1 MKLKPGIYIVESMQ
15 DPSSTACAVVGIEPY
30 AIPVDAGEEDIRFR
44 LEILYPERSFKDTIR
59 LTGDKANWPIR
70 AALTKEMIKRALAEQ
85 SKPGFLSCLDQ
96 LYSFW
101 IRSKASAEGSFGLQV
116 MMESGCK
123 YKAHRGTTQFTD
135 SLTAFPDSQKIGEAG
150 KRISDQMF
158 RNGFNA
164 WRNMH
169 KNALRANSDV
179 PERDLHNKIVSD
191 PLTAVPY
198 VWTKEDAEE
207 VASLVTPDHWAFQ

>member
-30 AIPVDAGEEDIRFR
+30 AIPVDAGEADIRFR
-44 LEILYPERSFKDTIR
+44 LEILYPDRSFKDTIR
-59 LTGDKANWPIR
+59 LTGDKANWSLR
-70 AALTKEMIKRALAEQ
+70 AALNKEMIKRALTEQ

-101 IRSKASAEGSFGLQV
+101 IRSKASAEGTFGLQV

-123 YKAHRGTTQFTD
+123 YKAHRGTTQFAD
-135 SLTAFPDSQKIGEAG
+135 SLTAFPDNQKTGEAG
-150 KRISDQMF
+150 KRISDQLF

-164 WRNMH
+164 WWNTH
-169 KNALRANSDV
+169 KNTIKANPDV
-179 PERDLHNKIVSD
+179 PERDLHNRIVSD
-191 PLTAVPY
+191 PLTAAPY

-207 VASLVTPDHWAFQ
+207 VASRITPGHWAFQ